1 MNGIL
6 YEITANLA
14 FLGRGKHYKFNQDYC
29 SAING
34 YPKGAILVNNAETA
48 LYISRVDQNQIDFN
62 VQPNNNNW
70 IMLADTA
77 LKSELSTEI
86 NKKAN
91 IASPAFTG
99 TPTAPTPAQTVNNT
113 QIATTEFVKTA
124 IAALVGSAPA
134 ALDTLQELAAALG
147 DDPNF
152 SATILAKIAEKA
164 DANAFASLQTFLI
177 GLPLPYPKTTV
188 PTGCLALRGQ
198 SISQSTYPVL
208 YNLYGGTLPDLRG
221 EFIRGWDNGRG
232 IDSGRGILSAQGD
245 AIRNIT
251 GFGQCFTAEVGYN
264 TGGGAISITT
274 QLSSGRAAGMG
285 GIGLKLDFDA
295 SRVVPTA
302 NENRPRNIAMQY
314 ICLAG

>member
-1 MNGIL
+1 M
-6 YEITANLA
+6 ANLIEQA
-14 FLGRGKHYKFNQDYC
+14 VWQEGIYQLETSDPVMGGPDGVDNRQAKQLANRTAYLKQVKADITYVEQVIAN
-29 SAING
+29 
-34 YPKGAILVNNAETA
+34 LVN
-48 LYISRVDQNQIDFN
+48 S
-62 VQPNNNNW
+62 
-70 IMLADTA
+70 
-77 LKSELSTEI
+77 
-86 NKKAN
+86 
-91 IASPAFTG
+91 SP
-99 TPTAPTPAQTVNNT
+99 
-113 QIATTEFVKTA
+113 E
-124 IAALVGSAPA
+124 

-251 GFGQCFTAEVGYN
+251 GSVRTDNGWMFRELRGAFFDHSGGEDVQQLRNQVLASDSNSAPTVGWF
-264 TGGGAISITT
+264 
-274 QLSSGRAAGMG
+274 
-285 GIGLKLDFDA
+285 DFDA
-295 SRVVPTA
+295 SKSGVPTA
-302 NENRPRNIAMQY
+302 AENRPRNIAMQY